1 MTDRGPIKRL
11 PALLCLLAGVLGAG
25 PTLYAATPY
34 VFSHGFDNASEK
46 AQTPRGGTTRGAP
59 VELDDTVPAAYHDIQ
74 APGLDKRERDAR
86 AIRALAGDYRATFE
100 FIETAALAPGIERD
114 ARPYRSWAT
123 ERVFVIADTPTEIE
137 LQHIMVMRF
146 VDDEGAISDP
156 MVMKHWRQRWQ
167 WQPATIWRY
176 TGDRLWRK
184 AALSDREASGR
195 WKQTVYQVDDSLRYE
210 ALGRW
215 HYDDGVASWRSERFG
230 RPLPRREASVRDDY
244 DVLTGRHTI
253 THAPHGWLHEQSA
266 RKISEADGQPTA
278 LAQEIGL
285 VRYRRIVDTDFDP
298 AEAYWSETG
307 AFWAAVR
314 RYWDRTMAVH
324 DRLVIRTTVDDT
336 PLFAR
341 LFDAAQTT
349 QTDDPDALADTLAA
363 IIAPYIDSR

>member
-167 WQPATIWRY
+167 WQPAR
-176 TGDRLWRK
+176 
-184 AALSDREASGR
+184 SGA
-195 WKQTVYQVDDSLRYE
+195 TP
-210 ALGRW
+210 AIAFG
-215 HYDDGVASWRSERFG
+215 G
-230 RPLPRREASVRDDY
+230 RPRYPIAKPPGAGNRRSIRSTTRCATKRS
-244 DVLTGRHTI
+244 
-253 THAPHGWLHEQSA
+253 
-266 RKISEADGQPTA
+266 
-278 LAQEIGL
+278 
-285 VRYRRIVDTDFDP
+285 
-298 AEAYWSETG
+298 G
-307 AFWAAVR
+307 AGTT
-314 RYWDRTMAVH
+314 TMA
-324 DRLVIRTTVDDT
+324 
-336 PLFAR
+336 
-341 LFDAAQTT
+341 
-349 QTDDPDALADTLAA
+349 
-363 IIAPYIDSR
+363 

>member
-1 MTDRGPIKRL
+1 M
-11 PALLCLLAGVLGAG
+11 LCLLAGVLGAG

-146 VDDEGAISDP
+146 IDDAGEISAP

-176 TGDRLWRK
+176 DGDRLWHK
-184 AALSDREASGR
+184 HKLSDREAAGR
-195 WKQTVYQVDDSLRYE
+195 WKQTGPRATACVPACPRSWFSIAPVTKANCAPSL
-210 ALGRW
+210 
-215 HYDDGVASWRSERFG
+215 
-230 RPLPRREASVRDDY
+230 
-244 DVLTGRHTI
+244 
-253 THAPHGWLHEQSA
+253 
-266 RKISEADGQPTA
+266 
-278 LAQEIGL
+278 
-285 VRYRRIVDTDFDP
+285 
-298 AEAYWSETG
+298 
-307 AFWAAVR
+307 
-314 RYWDRTMAVH
+314 
-324 DRLVIRTTVDDT
+324 T
-336 PLFAR
+336 PL
-341 LFDAAQTT
+341 TSSC
-349 QTDDPDALADTLAA
+349 LAGCCCRRSVSH
-363 IIAPYIDSR
+363 I